1 MSSERKTDSR
11 LNRPLPARTLNH
23 CLLLFERGE
32 NVVAPFLEAFADRFP
47 GADIDPEAWISL
59 GEPRPCAF
67 GPVAWQRWH
76 WHILFDL
83 QGMPPQVAAIM
94 HQAEMAL
101 QARDAVARH
110 QTCAMIFLVGA
121 PELAQPGEQDRAL
134 ARAAWAMLDAGAD
147 VLIWP
152 RTGLAWHRQ
161 ELDNFAPDSFDPH
174 ECRD

>member
-1 MSSERKTDSR
+1 MSSERKTDSHVN
-11 LNRPLPARTLNH
+11 LPLPAEALNH

-47 GADIDPEAWISL
+47 GADIDPEQWASL

-67 GPVAWQRWH
+67 GPVAWQRWR

-94 HQAEMAL
+94 RQADMGP

-110 QTCAMIFLVGA
+110 QTCAVIFLVGA
-121 PELAQPGEQDRAL
+121 PAQAQPGEQDRAL
-134 ARAAWAMLDAGAD
+134 ARAAWAMLDAGAA

-152 RTGLAWHRQ
+152 RTGLAWHHH
-161 ELDNFAPDSFDPH
+161 ELENLAPDSFDPH
-174 ECRD
+174 EGGD